1 MAKAGRAGL
10 GLWDRVVLLLA
21 WGVTC
26 GLVYLLGFYVGKGM
40 QERPLGPEDRLV
52 RLPVVSTPPPAGQR
66 PKAESDLTFYDTLAG
81 SERTLPHPPHDAP
94 AAPTPTPTPG
104 PATPTPAPAAP
115 VAPPAAVAAPAPHPP
130 RPKEVATTSEPA
142 PPVPHPAPA
151 ATAAPVPPA
160 PSAPPATRPAG
171 GSWTVLANPT
181 RNHDEADGLVRQL
194 RSRGY
199 DATLVRV
206 LRDGDTWYRVLVGH
220 FATAG
225 QATETMQRLRE
236 HEGVAHAFVASE

>member
-26 GLVYLLGFYVGKGM
+26 GLVYVLGFYVGKGM

-81 SERTLPHPPHDAP
+81 AERAVPHPPPHDAP
-94 AAPTPTPTPG
+94 AAPTPTPP
-104 PATPTPAPAAP
+104 PTPAAPTAAPAAP
-115 VAPPAAVAAPAPHPP
+115 APPASGAAPLPHPP
-130 RPKEVATTSEPA
+130 RPKEVASTSEATPSVPPHASPVAPA
-142 PPVPHPAPA
+142 LPVPSVPPSPA
-151 ATAAPVPPA
+151 A
-160 PSAPPATRPAG
+160 RPAA

-181 RNHDEADGLVRQL
+181 RSRDEADALVRQL
-194 RSRGY
+194 RGRGY
-199 DATLVRV
+199 DASLVRV

-220 FATAG
+220 FATAA
-225 QATETMQRLRE
+225 QANETMQRLRE

>member
-81 SERTLPHPPHDAP
+81 SEPAVPHPPPEAP
-94 AAPTPTPTPG
+94 PPP
-104 PATPTPAPAAP
+104 TPTPAPP
-115 VAPPAAVAAPAPHPP
+115 GP
-130 RPKEVATTSEPA
+130 RPGTRRPGAGSGC
-142 PPVPHPAPA
+142 PVGA
-151 ATAAPVPPA
+151 ARSRRGAGTPPPA
-160 PSAPPATRPAG
+160 PEGSRPHFRA
-171 GSWTVLANPT
+171 
-181 RNHDEADGLVRQL
+181 
-194 RSRGY
+194 
-199 DATLVRV
+199 DATCPARGARSPCCPRSARSIGTP
-206 LRDGDTWYRVLVGH
+206 RDPSGGWQLDRP
-220 FATAG
+220 
-225 QATETMQRLRE
+225 RE
-236 HEGVAHAFVASE
+236 SH

>member
-26 GLVYLLGFYVGKGM
+26 GLVYVLGFYVGKGM

-81 SERTLPHPPHDAP
+81 AERAVPHPPPHDAP
-94 AAPTPTPTPG
+94 AAPTPTPP
-104 PATPTPAPAAP
+104 PTPAAPTAAPAAP
-115 VAPPAAVAAPAPHPP
+115 APPAGGRAPLPHPP
-130 RPKEVATTSEPA
+130 RPKEAPSTPEAPPPA
-142 PPVPHPAPA
+142 PPHASPVAPA
-151 ATAAPVPPA
+151 LPVPSVPPSPA
-160 PSAPPATRPAG
+160 ARPAA

-181 RNHDEADGLVRQL
+181 RSRDEADALVRQL
-194 RSRGY
+194 RGRGY
-199 DATLVRV
+199 DA
-206 LRDGDTWYRVLVGH
+206 
-220 FATAG
+220 
-225 QATETMQRLRE
+225 
-236 HEGVAHAFVASE
+236 